1 MTMVSLIMDAETLE
15 KNNIRIT
22 YSVRAIL
29 GKGNFDDSFEILNN
43 YDWWKDVKLLGFLEN
58 VGRYACV
65 GTMIVKES
73 VKKMLESEQGI
84 SYIEFTYQLL
94 HGYDFLHLFQKE
106 CINVQD
112 QREMGLWAHFPF
124 ST

>member
-1 MTMVSLIMDAETLE
+1 MTTVSLIMDVETLE
-15 KNNIRIT
+15 KNNTGIT

-58 VGRYACV
+58 VGHYAYV

-73 VKKMLESEQGI
+73 EENDRAIWLSPAMLSP
-84 SYIEFTYQLL
+84 YKFYQYFFRVLNS
-94 HGYDFLHLFQKE
+94 DVVRFLKVLTFLKLE
-106 CINVQD
+106 GFI
-112 QREMGLWAHFPF
+112 
-124 ST
+124 